1 MCKFFSA
8 IVSRSGELY
17 FNKLTTSHED
27 IIDEFLL
34 KDNSLVEN
42 ICRVEFYPNKKKDVF
57 YPDKYK
63 LHIDEQNIPDWF
75 DIEKQEA
82 VSNQLKDIITNMII
96 SDTSKILIGGA
107 YILLNAKVEKL
118 QNCIVYFMSDT
129 SSIGKMS
136 GTSSIGEMYDTSSVG
151 KMNDTSSVGEM
162 SGTSSVGEMSDRSSV
177 KTDNRKR

>member
-42 ICRVEFYPNKKKDVF
+42 ICRVEFYPDEEKDVF

-63 LHIDEQNIPDWF
+63 LHIDEQNTPDWF
-75 DIEKQEA
+75 DVEKQA
-82 VSNQLKDIITNMII
+82 TVSNQLRDIITNMII
-96 SDTSKILIGGA
+96 SDNRKILIGGA
-107 YILLNAKVEKL
+107 YILINAKVEKL
-118 QNCIVYFMSDT
+118 KNCMVFF
-129 SSIGKMS
+129 MS
-136 GTSSIGEMYDTSSVG
+136 GTSSVGRMCDTSSVGRMYGTSSVGEMYDTSSVG
-151 KMNDTSSVGEM
+151 RMYDTSSI
-162 SGTSSVGEMSDRSSV
+162 
-177 KTDNRKR
+177 KTDNRRK